1 MAYSRWVTSRWYTYW
16 LASNA
21 RTRLEQV
28 FVVDGVSSVS
38 YGEMLKNFDATL
50 DKIVANA
57 DAVHVAGTTVKEK
70 TELARYMRA
79 FMTDVER
86 QFPPSRRKKR

>member
-16 LASNA
+16 LASDA
-21 RTRLEQV
+21 RTRIEQV
-28 FVVDGVSSVS
+28 FVVGGVASVS

-50 DKIVANA
+50 DKIVASA
-57 DAVHVAGTTVKEK
+57 FATSTVKEK
-70 TELARYMRA
+70 TELAQYMRA

-86 QFPPSRRKKR
+86 QFPLSRRKKR